1 MFETALSASWS
12 TRACLTRL
20 SELFT
25 ISKRR
30 LVFSKMN
37 AKTKVG
43 RKINIWTIPNALS
56 FLRLL
61 GVPLFFW
68 LIIGPQRDGLA
79 LIVLVLSAATDWLDG
94 FLARKLNQ
102 FSRLGELLD
111 PLADRLYV
119 FAAIVALYMREV
131 LPVWVLVALIARD
144 LSLSGLL
151 IYLKRFGITGL
162 PVHFVGK
169 AATMNLL
176 YALPLLL
183 LSTFAGVIGEVA
195 HVVGWAFLIWGV
207 SMYWYAGLLYF
218 DQARKLDLR

>member
-1 MFETALSASWS
+1 
-12 TRACLTRL
+12 
-20 SELFT
+20 
-25 ISKRR
+25 
-30 LVFSKMN
+30 MN

>member
-1 MFETALSASWS
+1 M
-12 TRACLTRL
+12 
-20 SELFT
+20 
-25 ISKRR
+25 
-30 LVFSKMN
+30 
-37 AKTKVG
+37 
-43 RKINIWTIPNALS
+43 NIWTIPNALS

-61 GVPLFFW
+61 GVPVFFW
-68 LIIGPQRDGLA
+68 LIVGPQRDGLA
-79 LIVLVLSAATDWLDG
+79 LIVLMASGATDWLDG
-94 FLARKLNQ
+94 YLARRLNQ

-119 FAAIVALYMREV
+119 FAAIVALYLREV
-131 LPVWVLVALIARD
+131 LPLSVLIVLIARD

-183 LSTFAGVIGEVA
+183 LSTFSGLVGQAA
-195 HVVGWAFLIWGV
+195 HIVGWAFLIWGIA
-207 SMYWYAGLLYF
+207 MYWYAAFLYF
-218 DQARKLDLR
+218 DQVRKLDLK